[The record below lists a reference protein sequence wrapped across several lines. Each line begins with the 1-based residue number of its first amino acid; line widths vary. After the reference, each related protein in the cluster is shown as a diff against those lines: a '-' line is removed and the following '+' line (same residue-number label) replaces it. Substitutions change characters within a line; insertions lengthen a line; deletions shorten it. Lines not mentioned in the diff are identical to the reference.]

1 MSGAG
6 GAFRA
11 LGSLS
16 GGNDDGARLVLLRG
30 LVGVKKNAP
39 NHGKD
44 TQHCE
49 GDQRY
54 APGRTPGRIQAS
66 VGVTKRV

>member
-6 GAFRA
+6 GAFGA
-11 LGSLS
+11 LGLG
-16 GGNDDGARLVLLRG
+16 GGNDDGARLALLGG
-30 LVGVKKNAP
+30 LVGVEKDAP

-44 TQHCE
+44 TQHRE
-49 GDQRY
+49 GNQRH
-54 APGRTPGRIQAS
+54 APGRTPRRIQAS